1 MKNKFLT
8 FTILFIC
15 ITSIGTL
22 HYYIQNKNFIS
33 SYVDES
39 LALDKTIEENNETLQ
54 TLDEDIAYHS
64 SDEFIEKVARE
75 KLGLVM
81 DDEII
86 FIEN

>member
-1 MKNKFLT
+1 MKNKFLA
-8 FTILFIC
+8 FTIIFIC
-15 ITSIGTL
+15 ITSLGTL

-39 LALDKTIEENNETLQ
+39 IALDKTINENNEI
-54 TLDEDIAYHS
+54 LDNLNSDISYHS